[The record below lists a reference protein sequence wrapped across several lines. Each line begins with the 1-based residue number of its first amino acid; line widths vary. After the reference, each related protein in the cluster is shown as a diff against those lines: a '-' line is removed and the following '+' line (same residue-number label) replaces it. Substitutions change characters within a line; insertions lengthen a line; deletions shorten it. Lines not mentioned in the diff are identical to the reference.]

1 MKPFEDF
8 VKERKYLQ
16 NVSPRTIDFYWDCQK
31 SVARFGDFSE
41 DGLKKWILGQR
52 ENGISATSIN
62 SRITGVNAYLRWAG
76 ANYKLNPLRE
86 QSKISSTYKPEHLKL
101 LLSYKPAG
109 YGDTRLHTLV
119 LTLLDT
125 GLRIDEALSIRL
137 TDVDWDNLLFRV
149 TGKGN
154 KDRLIPFS
162 FELRRVL
169 WRWKEHV
176 RFDLLF
182 GSRNGTKLQRRNVL
196 RDFKAL
202 CRDLGF
208 EAVPRSIHALR
219 HTFATN
225 YLRNGGSVFHLQRA
239 LGHSTLDMSRRYAN
253 LLTEDLQETQQ
264 RVSMLQRLR

>member
-1 MKPFEDF
+1 MKPFADF
-8 VKERKYLQ
+8 VKERKYLH
-16 NVSPRTIDFYWDCQK
+16 NVSPRTLDFYYDCEK
-31 SVARFGDFSE
+31 SVVKFGDFTE
-41 DGLKKWILGQR
+41 EGLQRWILGQR
-52 ENGISATSIN
+52 ENGISPASIN
-62 SRITGVNAYLRWAG
+62 TRITGVNAYLRWATAG
-76 ANYKLNPLRE
+76 YSLKQLKE
-86 QSKISSTYKPEHLKL
+86 QSKAASTYKPEQLKL
-101 LLSYKPAG
+101 ILRHKPSG
-109 YGDTRLHTLV
+109 YSETRLHTLV

-137 TDVDWDNLLFRV
+137 ADLDWDNLLIRV

-154 KDRLIPFS
+154 KDRLVPFS

-169 WRWKEHV
+169 WRWKEQV

-196 RDFKAL
+196 RDFKEL
-202 CRDLGF
+202 CRQLGF
-208 EAVPRSIHALR
+208 AAVPRSLHALR

-239 LGHSTLDMSRRYAN
+239 LGHSSLEMSRRYAN

-264 RVSMLQRLR
+264 RVSMLQRMR